1 LFLTQN
7 TLGTLLN
14 QSIASKKTKKKT
26 GPKPEIKNLPELR
39 YVFLGIFKVKEYLII
54 TPLII

>member
-7 TLGTLLN
+7 ILGTLLN
-14 QSIASKKTKKKT
+14 QSIASKKKKKT
-26 GPKPEIKNLPELR
+26 SPKPETKNLPEVR